1 MSSANRQGDDQGYF
15 QISVRGTEG
24 DNLPLEE
31 VTKFL
36 YEFNLLYEMSRLVV
50 DPRYEA
56 YKITQATSSRV
67 VNRLWVN
74 DKLYLEKLSVNSPLD
89 LNLILNA
96 TEVALTAIGV
106 VLTAVGLRQSRRG
119 QRDNQVSFD
128 RHEAG
133 IQEPDNRATVLADAG
148 IQLRLP
154 PPDGDFRE
162 KLQIRK
168 ATKHFDREKTRLR
181 ENPVTVDEVTI
192 TYSRE
197 SQRRGH

>member
-1 MSSANRQGDDQGYF
+1 MASENRQGEEQGYF
-15 QISVRGTEG
+15 RISVRGTGG

-67 VNRLWVN
+67 VNRLWAN

-106 VLTAVGLRQSRRG
+106 VLTAIGLRQNRSG
-119 QRDNQVSFD
+119 HRDNAVSFD
-128 RHEAG
+128 RHEPG
-133 IQEPDNRATVLADAG
+133 IQEPDNRAIVFADAG
-148 IQLRLP
+148 IELRLP
-154 PPDGDFRE
+154 PPDEDFRE

-168 ATKHFDREKTRLR
+168 ATKHFEREQLRLR
-181 ENPVTVDEVTI
+181 ENPEKVEEVTI
-192 TYSRE
+192 TYTRE
-197 SQRRGH
+197 KPRRGR

>member
-15 QISVRGTEG
+15 RISVRGTEG

>member
-1 MSSANRQGDDQGYF
+1 
-15 QISVRGTEG
+15 
-24 DNLPLEE
+24 
-31 VTKFL
+31 
-36 YEFNLLYEMSRLVV
+36 
-50 DPRYEA
+50 
-56 YKITQATSSRV
+56 
-67 VNRLWVN
+67 VN

>member
-15 QISVRGTEG
+15 RISVRGTEG

-181 ENPVTVDEVTI
+181 ESPVTVDEVTI

>member
-1 MSSANRQGDDQGYF
+1 MASTNRQGDDQGYF

-89 LNLILNA
+89 LNVILNA

>member
-1 MSSANRQGDDQGYF
+1 MASTNRQGDDQGYF

-50 DPRYEA
+50 DPRYET

-133 IQEPDNRATVLADAG
+133 IQESDNRATVLADAG

-181 ENPVTVDEVTI
+181 ESPVTVDEVTI